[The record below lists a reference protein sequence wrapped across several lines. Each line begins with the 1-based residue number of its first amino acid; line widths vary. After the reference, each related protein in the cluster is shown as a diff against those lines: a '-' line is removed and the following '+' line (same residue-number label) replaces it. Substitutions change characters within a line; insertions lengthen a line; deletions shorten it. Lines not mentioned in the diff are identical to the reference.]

1 MTMSDSKKIYEQEML
16 SIFQIALD
24 MLRNECHLCYLEAL
38 DEVFKTFCVTFRI
51 LNVLEQE
58 DEVVTTT
65 HTWLSS
71 TLTTNVK
78 CYAAMCNEHKI
89 CVRKAA

>member
-1 MTMSDSKKIYEQEML
+1 ML

-24 MLRNECHLCYLEAL
+24 LLNLLRNECHLCYLEAL

-65 HTWLSS
+65 HT
-71 TLTTNVK
+71 
-78 CYAAMCNEHKI
+78 
-89 CVRKAA
+89 